1 MWALGILLFAMLAGQ
16 FPFRGQ
22 SESELYNKIQRAQ
35 IKWPETISREAKQII
50 TKLVE
55 PNTHKRYTAANLMN
69 ENWIRC
75 NDLTLSIFE
84 TAGTLFRTTSM
95 DGRLSQ
101 TTSSLQAGN
110 AGEGRKSSKADGF
123 NMNIQKVHVN
133 AIDHLKSLGFSNRA
147 IEDSLKTEN
156 QGNKIQNNQI
166 YSAYKDTVEKRMQS
180 LADQESF

>member
-1 MWALGILLFAMLAGQ
+1 M
-16 FPFRGQ
+16 
-22 SESELYNKIQRAQ
+22 
-35 IKWPETISREAKQII
+35 SREAKHVIS
-50 TKLVE
+50 KLVE

-75 NDLTLSIFE
+75 NDLPLSIFE

-95 DGRLSQ
+95 DGRLRQ
-101 TTSSLQAGN
+101 GGSSLHVAN
-110 AGEGRKSSKADGF
+110 SGEGRKSSKADGF

-156 QGNKIQNNQI
+156 HGNKIQNNQI
-166 YSAYKDTVEKRMQS
+166 YSAYKETVEKRMQALVDQDS
-180 LADQESF
+180 L